1 MSLLLGYYIH
11 NGAVQATARGW
22 EGRGGGGIGSGQCNI
37 HADNNPG
44 INPTCNTRAR
54 N

>member
-22 EGRGGGGIGSGQCNI
+22 EGRGGGDRNHQCNI

-44 INPTCNTRAR
+44 INPACNTRAR